1 MTLADVEA
9 LVPAL
14 IGRHKI
20 MDQLVVNIGYFNARG
35 LIPSSDLEHMLI
47 HILAVGDEQH
57 YLYETTQARIELER
71 LRYQHYERIQRQNRI
86 EDIKGFKKT
95 GKIRSDVQHSILFD
109 IGGVVVISPFQA
121 ILDYEIENKIPNG
134 YINFAIQKGPHDT
147 GAWQL
152 IERGEV
158 ELNDDWFAAFK
169 KQLMRPEVWSQYLQK
184 LAQQESVGGGQAIE
198 GGKPQVPDIDAK
210 KLFWRMMKIS
220 RAPDP
225 YMYPA
230 LRKLGESGKFV
241 LGAFSNNVTF
251 PTGILDDEG
260 KLFTKELIHAPAPN
274 PYANDSTDITTCFDI
289 FLGSAAVGVRKP
301 DPEAYKLAVREMDRI
316 ARKKGMGSV
325 TEGDTLF
332 LDDIGINLK
341 FAKKTGLRTIKVNLG
356 KTKDAVKEL
365 EEAVGIPLLDGKAK
379 L

>member
-1 MTLADVEA
+1 MPLSNKPPKA
-9 LVPAL
+9 
-14 IGRHKI
+14 
-20 MDQLVVNIGYFNARG
+20 
-35 LIPSSDLEHMLI
+35 
-47 HILAVGDEQH
+47 
-57 YLYETTQARIELER
+57 
-71 LRYQHYERIQRQNRI
+71 
-86 EDIKGFKKT
+86 
-95 GKIRSDVQHSILFD
+95 ILFD

-121 ILDYEIENKIPNG
+121 ILDYEIENKIPVG
-134 YINFAIQKGPHDT
+134 YINYAIQKGPHDT

-158 ELNDDWFAAFK
+158 ELNDEWFASFK
-169 KQLMRPEVWSQYLQK
+169 HQLSRPEVWSEYLHK
-184 LAQQESVGGGQAIE
+184 LNRDGKQTGSQE
-198 GGKPQVPDIDAK
+198 KDVPNIDAK
-210 KLFWRMMKIS
+210 RLFWRMMKMG

-230 LRKLGESGKFV
+230 LKKLKESGRFV

-260 KLFTKELIHAPAPN
+260 QLFTSGLKHAPPPN
-274 PYANDSTDITTCFDI
+274 PHANDSNDVKTLFDI

-301 DPEAYKLAVREMDRI
+301 DPEAYKLAVREMDKI
-316 ARKKGMGSV
+316 AKNKGMGAV
-325 TEGDTLF
+325 TAGDTLF

-365 EEAVGIPLLDGKAK
+365 EQEAGIQLLDDKSK

>member
-1 MTLADVEA
+1 M
-9 LVPAL
+9 
-14 IGRHKI
+14 
-20 MDQLVVNIGYFNARG
+20 
-35 LIPSSDLEHMLI
+35 
-47 HILAVGDEQH
+47 
-57 YLYETTQARIELER
+57 
-71 LRYQHYERIQRQNRI
+71 
-86 EDIKGFKKT
+86 
-95 GKIRSDVQHSILFD
+95 
-109 IGGVVVISPFQA
+109 ISPFQA
-121 ILDYEIENKIPNG
+121 ILDYEIENKIPVG
-134 YINFAIQKGPHDT
+134 YINYAIQQGPHDT

-169 KQLMRPEVWSQYLQK
+169 QQLSKPSVWSSYLQK
-184 LAQQESVGGGQAIE
+184 LAQQESVGGGQAID
-198 GGKPQVPDIDAK
+198 GGKPNVPNINAK
-210 KLFWRMMKIS
+210 QLFWRMMKIS

-230 LRKLGESGKFV
+230 LRKLQASGKFV

-260 KLFTKELIHAPAPN
+260 ILFTKDLMHEPAPN
-274 PYANDSTDITTCFDI
+274 PYANDSKDITTCFDI

-301 DPEAYKLAVREMDRI
+301 DPEAYKLAVREMDKV
-316 ARKKGMGSV
+316 AKKKGMAAV
-325 TEGDTLF
+325 TAENTLF

-356 KTKDAVKEL
+356 RTKDAVREL
-365 EEAVGIPLLDGKAK
+365 EKEAGISLLDDKAR

>member
-1 MTLADVEA
+1 MATSVRPPKA
-9 LVPAL
+9 
-14 IGRHKI
+14 
-20 MDQLVVNIGYFNARG
+20 
-35 LIPSSDLEHMLI
+35 
-47 HILAVGDEQH
+47 
-57 YLYETTQARIELER
+57 
-71 LRYQHYERIQRQNRI
+71 
-86 EDIKGFKKT
+86 
-95 GKIRSDVQHSILFD
+95 ILFD

-121 ILDYEIENKIPNG
+121 ILDYEIENNIPVG
-134 YINFAIQKGPHDT
+134 YINYAIQKGPHDT

-169 KQLMRPEVWSQYLQK
+169 TQLSRPEVWTEYLQK
-184 LAQQESVGGGQAIE
+184 LAKQQSVGGGQAVD
-198 GGKPQVPDIDAK
+198 GGKPQVPEVNAK
-210 KLFWRMMKIS
+210 RLFWRMMKLS

-230 LRKLGESGKFV
+230 LRKLRESQKFV

-260 KLFTKELIHAPAPN
+260 QLFTKDLIHPPAPN
-274 PYANDSTDITTCFDI
+274 PYANDSKDVTTCFDV

-301 DPEAYKLAVREMDRI
+301 DPAAYQLAVREMSEI
-316 ARKKGMGSV
+316 AKKRGMGEV
-325 TEGDTLF
+325 TAQDTLF

-356 KTKDAVKEL
+356 KTKEAVKEL
-365 EEAVGIPLLDGKAK
+365 EEAAGIQLLDDKAK

>member
-1 MTLADVEA
+1 M
-9 LVPAL
+9 
-14 IGRHKI
+14 
-20 MDQLVVNIGYFNARG
+20 
-35 LIPSSDLEHMLI
+35 PSSPEPPK
-47 HILAVGDEQH
+47 A
-57 YLYETTQARIELER
+57 
-71 LRYQHYERIQRQNRI
+71 
-86 EDIKGFKKT
+86 
-95 GKIRSDVQHSILFD
+95 ILFD

-121 ILDYEIENKIPNG
+121 ILDYEIENSIPNG
-134 YINFAIQKGPHDT
+134 YINYAIQKGPHDT

-158 ELNDDWFAAFK
+158 ELDDAWFASFRQ
-169 KQLMRPEVWSQYLQK
+169 QLSRPEVWSEYVQK
-184 LAQQESVGGGQAIE
+184 LAREESAGGGQAVD

-230 LRKLGESGKFV
+230 LRKLAESGKFV

-274 PYANDSTDITTCFDI
+274 PYANDSKDITTCFDV

-301 DPEAYKLAVREMDRI
+301 DPEAYKLAVREMDKISRQ
-316 ARKKGMGSV
+316 KGMGGV
-325 TEGDTLF
+325 TAGDTLF

-341 FAKKTGLRTIKVNLG
+341 FAKKTGLRTIKVDLG
-356 KTKDAVKEL
+356 KTKDAVREL
-365 EEAVGIPLLDGKAK
+365 EQETGMQLLFEKSK
-379 L
+379 I

>member
-1 MTLADVEA
+1 M
-9 LVPAL
+9 
-14 IGRHKI
+14 
-20 MDQLVVNIGYFNARG
+20 
-35 LIPSSDLEHMLI
+35 
-47 HILAVGDEQH
+47 
-57 YLYETTQARIELER
+57 
-71 LRYQHYERIQRQNRI
+71 
-86 EDIKGFKKT
+86 
-95 GKIRSDVQHSILFD
+95 
-109 IGGVVVISPFQA
+109 ISPFQA
-121 ILDYEIENKIPNG
+121 ILDYEIENKIPVG
-134 YINFAIQKGPHDT
+134 YINHAIQKGPHDT

-158 ELNDDWFAAFK
+158 ELNDAWFATFRQ
-169 KQLMRPEVWSQYLQK
+169 QLMRPEVWSEYLQK
-184 LAQQESVGGGQAIE
+184 LSQAGEVGGGQAID

-210 KLFWRMMKIS
+210 RLFWRMMKQS

-230 LRKLGESGKFV
+230 LKKLKQSDRFV

-251 PTGILDDEG
+251 PDDILDEDG
-260 KLFTKELIHAPAPN
+260 KLFTKELIHAPPPN
-274 PYANDSTDITTCFDI
+274 PYANDSRDMTTNFDI

-301 DPEAYKLAVREMDRI
+301 DPEAYKLAVREMDKV
-316 ARKKGMGSV
+316 ATKKGMPAV
-325 TEGDTLF
+325 TAESTLF

-365 EEAVGIPLLDGKAK
+365 EKAVGMQLLDEKAK